1 MSKINNVRLPNAA
14 TAGYSAE
21 QFNQLIR
28 SLEQVIFQLNNT
40 YTSIVDQNL
49 GASASWF
56 SGGGGSAG
64 GGFAG
69 TTRGFQPSTGILLPY
84 AMLMSAEDQANI
96 GTTSEN
102 IITLDNPIFEYGIE
116 VQSHEAVFTGE
127 IDDGGGLAGT
137 VLDVTAVA
145 SGTILTGMT
154 ISGTGITAGTR
165 IVAQV
170 SGTTG
175 GVGVYTVDTSQ
186 LAASTTINR
195 SRASKIQFDY
205 PGQYLVNFRVQVSN
219 QDNAVGEFEVWAK
232 NTGVNYPL
240 SNTRFDLLARKSATI
255 WSHAV
260 PAITGIFTVNDATT
274 EYLEMAWW
282 SDRTGAFL
290 ESYTTGASPTRPAIA
305 SVIMTI
311 AFVSAEMY

>member
-1 MSKINNVRLPNAA
+1 MSKIFNVRLPNAVSQQYDA
-14 TAGYSAE
+14 Q
-21 QFNQLIR
+21 QFNQLVR
-28 SLEQVIFQLNNT
+28 SLEQVILQLNST
-40 YTSIVDQNL
+40 YTSFPDQNTS
-49 GASASWF
+49 GAAAWF
-56 SGGGGSAG
+56 GGGGGAAG

-69 TTRGFQPSTGILLPY
+69 PVRGFQPSTGLLLPY
-84 AMLMSAEDQANI
+84 AMLMSDQDQANI

-102 IITLDNPIFEYGIE
+102 IITFDTPVFEYGIE
-116 VQSHEAVFTGE
+116 VQSHTAVFTGE
-127 IDDGGGLAGT
+127 IDDGAGSAGT
-137 VLDVTAVA
+137 VLDVTAVT

-154 ISGTGITAGTR
+154 ITGTGITAGTR

-175 GVGVYTVDTSQ
+175 GVGVYTVSTSQ
-186 LAASTTINR
+186 LVASTTING

-205 PGQYLVNFRVQVSN
+205 PGQYLVNFRTQVSN
-219 QDNAVGEFEVWAK
+219 QDNTVGEFEIWAK

-240 SNTRFDLLARKSATI
+240 SNTRFDLLARKSASI

-260 PAITGIFTVNDATT
+260 PAINGIFTVSDPTA

-282 SDRTGAFL
+282 SDLTGAFL
-290 ESYTTGASPTRPAIA
+290 ESYSTNTSPTRPAIA